1 MYYFFKLAASV
12 ALPLYTKKTIARF
25 HEPFVVNQP
34 TILASNHPNSFFDA
48 IVIAVHYP
56 QPIYFL
62 ARGDAFKK
70 PLVAQFLKA
79 LHLIP
84 IYRLSEGKEN
94 LSKNDDTFQTCID
107 LLQQNQTILIFSE
120 GICKNEW
127 QLRPLKKGTARLALM
142 AAEARLTNVRIQ
154 PTAINYSSF
163 SKNPKE
169 VEIHF
174 NRSFSIDKKIPENE
188 AVFLNAFNQQLKKGM
203 TSNLLVKNDTKDFS
217 LFSKEAILQT
227 KITKYIVAIP
237 SFVGFLANYGIYY
250 TVKKI
255 AFQKTKNTV
264 FYDSVL
270 FGILLLLYPI
280 LVAILAI
287 ITGVIFNWNAALALF
302 MGMPLS
308 AWFYKTYKSL

>member
-12 ALPLYTKKTIARF
+12 ALPLYTKKTISRF
-25 HEPFVVNQP
+25 HEPFVANQP

-48 IVIAVHYP
+48 ILIAVQYP

-94 LSKNDDTFQTCID
+94 LSKNKDTFQTCID

-142 AAEARLTNVRIQ
+142 ATGAGLTNLRIQ

-174 NRSFSIDKKIPENE
+174 NPTFSIDKKIRENE
-188 AVFLNAFNQQLKKGM
+188 AAFFNDFNQQLKIGM
-203 TSNLLVKNDTKDFS
+203 TTNLLVKNDTKDIA
-217 LFSKEAILQT
+217 LFPKQAILQT
-227 KITKYIVAIP
+227 KITKYIVATP
-237 SFVGFLANYGIYY
+237 AFVGFLANYGIYY
-250 TVKKI
+250 TLKKI
-255 AFQKTKNTV
+255 ALQKTKNTV

-270 FGILLLLYPI
+270 FVILLLFYPV
-280 LVAILAI
+280 LVTFLAI
-287 ITGVIFNWNAALALF
+287 ITGVIFNWNAALVLF
-302 MGMPLS
+302 TGMPLS

>member
-12 ALPLYTKKTIARF
+12 ALPLYTKKTISSF
-25 HEPFVVNQP
+25 HEPFVANQP

-48 IVIAVHYP
+48 ILIAVQYP

-70 PLVAQFLKA
+70 PLVAKFLKA

-94 LSKNDDTFQTCID
+94 LSKNKDTFQTCID

-142 AAEARLTNVRIQ
+142 ASEAGLTNVRIQ
-154 PTAINYSSF
+154 PAAINYSSF

-174 NRSFSIDKKIPENE
+174 NRSFSIDKKTQENE
-188 AVFLNAFNQQLKKGM
+188 AVFFNDINKRLKTGM
-203 TSNLLVKNDTKDFS
+203 TTNLLVKNDTKDIL
-217 LFSKEAILQT
+217 LFPERAISQT
-227 KITKYIVAIP
+227 KFIKFIVAIP
-237 SFVGFLANYGIYY
+237 AFVGFLVNYGIYF

-255 AFQKTKNTV
+255 ALQKTKNTV

-270 FGILLLLYPI
+270 FGMLLLFYPV
-280 LVAILAI
+280 LVSILAI
-287 ITGVIFNWNAALALF
+287 AAGIIFNWSAALILLI
-302 MGMPLS
+302 GMPLS

>member
-12 ALPLYTKKTIARF
+12 ALQLYTKKTIARF
-25 HEPFVVNQP
+25 HEPFVANQP

-62 ARGDAFKK
+62 ARGNAFKK

-94 LSKNDDTFQTCID
+94 LSKNDDTFQTCIN

-142 AAEARLTNVRIQ
+142 AAEAGLTNVRIQ

-174 NRSFSIDKKIPENE
+174 NRSFSIDKKTPENE
-188 AVFLNAFNQQLKKGM
+188 AVFFNAFNQQLKTGM
-203 TSNLLVKNDTKDFS
+203 TSNLLVKNDTKDVA
-217 LFSKEAILQT
+217 LFPKRAILQT
-227 KITKYIVAIP
+227 KFIKYTVAIP
-237 SFVGFLANYGIYY
+237 AFIGFLSNYGIYF

-255 AFQKTKNTV
+255 ALQKTKNTV

-270 FGILLLLYPI
+270 FGILLLYYPI
-280 LVAILAI
+280 LVAFLAI
-287 ITGVIFNWNAALALF
+287 ITGVIFNWNAALVLF
-302 MGMPLS
+302 IGMPLS
-308 AWFYKTYKSL
+308 VWFYKTYKSL

>member
-1 MYYFFKLAASV
+1 MYYFFKLAATL
-12 ALPLYTKKTIARF
+12 ALPLYTKKTISRF
-25 HEPFVVNQP
+25 HEPFVANQP

-48 IVIAVHYP
+48 ILIAVHYP

-94 LSKNDDTFQTCID
+94 LSKNKDTFQTCID

-127 QLRPLKKGTARLALM
+127 QLRSLKKGTARLALM
-142 AAEARLTNVRIQ
+142 ATGAGLTNLRIQ

-174 NRSFSIDKKIPENE
+174 NPTFSIDKKIRENE
-188 AVFLNAFNQQLKKGM
+188 AAFYNDFNQQLKTGM
-203 TSNLLVKNDTKDFS
+203 TTNLLVKSDAKDIE
-217 LFSKEAILQT
+217 LFPNQAKFI
-227 KITKYIVAIP
+227 KYIVAIP
-237 SFVGFLANYGIYY
+237 AFVGFLANYGIYY

-255 AFQKTKNTV
+255 ALQKTKDTV

-270 FGILLLLYPI
+270 FGMLLLLYPV
-280 LVAILAI
+280 LVNFLAI
-287 ITGVIFNWNAALALF
+287 ITGVIFNWNAALVLF
-302 MGMPLS
+302 TGMPLS

>member
-1 MYYFFKLAASV
+1 MYYFFKLAATV

-25 HEPFVVNQP
+25 HEPFIPNQP

-48 IVIAVHYP
+48 ILIAVHYP

-94 LSKNDDTFQTCID
+94 LSKNKDTFQTCID

-142 AAEARLTNVRIQ
+142 ATEAGLTNLRFQ

-174 NRSFSIDKKIPENE
+174 NPTFSIDKKIRENE
-188 AVFLNAFNQQLKKGM
+188 VAFFNDFNQQLKTGM
-203 TSNLLVKNDTKDFS
+203 TTNLLVKSDATDIE
-217 LFSKEAILQT
+217 LFPNQAKFI
-227 KITKYIVAIP
+227 KYIVAIP
-237 SFVGFLANYGIYY
+237 AFVGFLANYGIYY

-255 AFQKTKNTV
+255 ALQKTKNTV

-270 FGILLLLYPI
+270 FGILLLYYPV
-280 LVAILAI
+280 LVTFLAM
-287 ITGVIFNWNAALALF
+287 ITGVIFNWSAALIIF
-302 MGMPLS
+302 IGMPIS

>member
-25 HEPFVVNQP
+25 HEPFVANQP

-48 IVIAVHYP
+48 IAIAVHYP

-70 PLVAQFLKA
+70 PLVAQFLNA

-94 LSKNDDTFQTCID
+94 LSKNTDTFQTCID

-142 AAEARLTNVRIQ
+142 AAEAGLKNLRVQ
-154 PTAINYSSF
+154 PAAINYSSF
-163 SKNPKE
+163 NKNPKE

-174 NRSFSIDKKIPENE
+174 NPTFSIDKKIRENE
-188 AVFLNAFNQQLKKGM
+188 AVFFNDFNQQLKTGM
-203 TSNLLVKNDTKDFS
+203 TTNLLVKSNTKDIE
-217 LFSKEAILQT
+217 LFPKQAILQA
-227 KITKYIVAIP
+227 KFIRYIVAIP
-237 SFVGFLANYGIYY
+237 AFIGFLANYGIYY
-250 TVKKI
+250 TLKKI
-255 AFQKTKNTV
+255 ALRKTENTV

-270 FGILLLLYPI
+270 FGLLLVLYPI
-280 LVAILAI
+280 LVSFLAI
-287 ITGVIFNWNAALALF
+287 FTGVIFNWNAALMLF
-302 MGMPLS
+302 IGMPLS

>member
-1 MYYFFKLAASV
+1 MYYFFKLAATV
-12 ALPLYTKKTIARF
+12 ALPLYTKKTTSRF
-25 HEPFVVNQP
+25 HEPFVANQP

-48 IVIAVHYP
+48 ILIAVHYP

-94 LSKNDDTFQTCID
+94 LSKNKDTFQTCID

-142 AAEARLTNVRIQ
+142 ATEAGLTNLRIQ

-174 NRSFSIDKKIPENE
+174 NPTFSIDKKTRENE
-188 AVFLNAFNQQLKKGM
+188 AAFFNDFNQQLKTGM
-203 TSNLLVKNDTKDFS
+203 TTNLLVKSDATDIE
-217 LFSKEAILQT
+217 LFPNQT
-227 KITKYIVAIP
+227 KFIKYIVAIP
-237 SFVGFLANYGIYY
+237 AFVGFLANYGIYY

-255 AFQKTKNTV
+255 ALQKTKNTV

-270 FGILLLLYPI
+270 FGMLLLLYPV
-280 LVAILAI
+280 LVTFFAI
-287 ITGVIFNWNAALALF
+287 ITDVIFNWNAALVLF
-302 MGMPLS
+302 TGMPLS

>member
-25 HEPFVVNQP
+25 HEPFVANQP

-48 IVIAVHYP
+48 VLIAIHYP

-62 ARGDAFKK
+62 ARGDVFKK
-70 PLVAQFLKA
+70 PLVAKFLKA

-142 AAEARLTNVRIQ
+142 AAEAGLTNVRIQ

-163 SKNPKE
+163 RKNPKE
-169 VEIHF
+169 IEIHF
-174 NRSFSIDKKIPENE
+174 NQSFSIDKKKPENE
-188 AVFLNAFNQQLKKGM
+188 AVYFNDFNQKLKISM
-203 TSNLLVKNDTKDFS
+203 TTNLLVKSDTKDIA
-217 LFSKEAILQT
+217 LFPKQVILQA
-227 KITKYIVAIP
+227 KLIKYMVAIP
-237 SFVGFLANYGIYY
+237 AFVGFLANYGIYF

-255 AFQKTKNTV
+255 ALRKTKNTV

-270 FGILLLLYPI
+270 FGILLLFYPI
-280 LVAILAI
+280 LVAFLAI
-287 ITGVIFNWNAALALF
+287 ITGVLFNWSAALILF
-302 MGMPLS
+302 IGMPLS

>member
-1 MYYFFKLAASV
+1 MYYFFKLAATV

-25 HEPFVVNQP
+25 HEPFIPNQP

-48 IVIAVHYP
+48 ILIAVHYQ

-94 LSKNDDTFQTCID
+94 LSKNKDTFQTCID

-142 AAEARLTNVRIQ
+142 ATGSGLTNLRIQ

-174 NRSFSIDKKIPENE
+174 NPIFSIDKKIRENE
-188 AVFLNAFNQQLKKGM
+188 AAFFNDFNQQLKIGM
-203 TSNLLVKNDTKDFS
+203 TTNLLVKSDAKDIE
-217 LFSKEAILQT
+217 LFPNQAKF
-227 KITKYIVAIP
+227 KKFIVAIP
-237 SFVGFLANYGIYY
+237 AFVGFLANYGIYY
-250 TVKKI
+250 TLKKI
-255 AFQKTKNTV
+255 ALQKTKNTV
-264 FYDSVL
+264 FYDSML
-270 FGILLLLYPI
+270 FGILLLFYPV
-280 LVAILAI
+280 LVTFLAM
-287 ITGVIFNWNAALALF
+287 ITGVIFNWSAALIIF
-302 MGMPLS
+302 IGMPIS

>member
-12 ALPLYTKKTIARF
+12 ALQLYTKKTIARF
-25 HEPFVVNQP
+25 HEPFVANQP

-94 LSKNDDTFQTCID
+94 LSKNDDTFQTCIN

-127 QLRPLKKGTARLALM
+127 QLRLLKKGTARLALM
-142 AAEARLTNVRIQ
+142 AAEAGLKNLRIQ

-163 SKNPKE
+163 RKNPKE

-174 NRSFSIDKKIPENE
+174 NPTFSIDRNVQENE
-188 AVFLNAFNQQLKKGM
+188 AVFFNEFNKQLKTGI
-203 TSNLLVKNDTKDFS
+203 TTNLLVKSDTKDIEIFP
-217 LFSKEAILQT
+217 KQVILQA
-227 KITKYIVAIP
+227 KFIKYIVATP
-237 SFVGFLANYGIYY
+237 AFVGFLANYGIYY
-250 TVKKI
+250 SVKKI
-255 AFQKTKNTV
+255 ALQKTKNTV

-270 FGILLLLYPI
+270 FGILLLFYPI
-280 LVAILAI
+280 LVAFLAI
-287 ITGVIFNWNAALALF
+287 ITGVIFNWTIALVLF
-302 MGMPLS
+302 LCMPLS